1 MCSVVLVHFPL
12 AGIQTHGFILEL
24 KTNQLYRSDW
34 VPKRKLLRPRKGR
47 VNLENQPEVT
57 NNWKNKQAGATQE
70 KTERCNLDSR
80 KKKAVMRK

>member
-1 MCSVVLVHFPL
+1 M
-12 AGIQTHGFILEL
+12 
-24 KTNQLYRSDW
+24 
-34 VPKRKLLRPRKGR
+34 PKRRLLRPRKGK
-47 VNLENQPEVT
+47 VNLEHQPEVT